1 MAITTAPDPAFRERV
16 RASFAQQSIMAT
28 LGVLCE
34 RIEAGECDLAFAR
47 RDDLL
52 QQHGFVHAGVLATV
66 LDSACGY
73 AAASLMPAD
82 SGVLSIEF
90 HTHLLSPAAG
100 ERFVARAKVVRAGR
114 SISVVRAEAYAQ
126 DAGAEKLV
134 AIMTATMMTVRDG
147 VQG

>member
-28 LGVLCE
+28 LGVICE

-73 AAASLMPAD
+73 AAASLMPAGT
-82 SGVLSIEF
+82 GVLSIEF

-100 ERFVARAKVVRAGR
+100 ERFVARAHVVRAGR
-114 SISVVRAEAYAQ
+114 SITVVRAEAFAQ
-126 DAGAEKLV
+126 NAGAEKLV
-134 AIMTATMMTVRDG
+134 AIMTATMMTVHDG
-147 VQG
+147 VKG